1 MNGRQ
6 RRETGTK
13 AGTLTRRA
21 FLIGSVGVAGGVA
34 FGVYQVRKPHP
45 NPLSDGQPSPAGP
58 DDAPAVTL
66 NPYLVV
72 DADGVAIVTPRAEMG
87 QGVHT
92 TLAALVAEEL
102 DLPWEAVRT
111 LHGPAA
117 AAYFNAA
124 ILEAAVP
131 YPSWDHGWLA
141 EGLRD
146 VAGVAGKLLGM
157 QLTGGSTSTA
167 DAFVKM
173 RKAGAAARL
182 VLVQAAAA
190 RWGRDAASLHTDGGA
205 VVDPGSGE
213 RLPYTALAADAA
225 AIEPPADPPLK
236 PRSQWRLLGR
246 SLPRVDMTAN
256 CTGTARFG
264 IDVKLP
270 GMRYA
275 TVVANPYLG
284 GSRSG
289 FDAGKTE
296 DMPGVV
302 QVVDLGP
309 EHGDALA
316 VVADN
321 TWRAFQGAKALNI
334 DWRPAPAMTGDSAAM
349 LDAIAASVDSLAPDA
364 TPRDDGDVE
373 QGLRIAR
380 AEARPMVEAEYR
392 APFLAHTTLEPP
404 AAVALREPERLTL
417 WCGHQAP
424 TLLRDLAAEQAGLD
438 PEQVDVR
445 VQFLGGGF
453 GRRAEVD
460 FALQAAAVAEAMP
473 GTPVKLTWTREEDV
487 RHDLYRPAAVARCTG
502 VPGRDGLPET
512 AVLEIASPSVMRSF
526 AGRAGLPAMGPD
538 KLITEGAAMQPYRIA
553 NYRVVGYA
561 PSSAVPLGNWRSV
574 GASFNGFFHECFLDE
589 LAAAGGVD
597 PLDMRLALTRDYPF
611 ARVVLE
617 AVRELADWDTPLPTD
632 DGRRRGRGLA
642 MTHSFGSTVAQVVEV
657 SDGAN
662 GIRVERVHCVADVG
676 LALDPAIIEAQMQSG
691 IVYGLSAAIMEEIT
705 FKDGRVQQSNFHN
718 YDALRLAQT
727 PEIRVRILQSGEAPT
742 GVGEPG
748 TPPSKP
754 ALANAVFAAT
764 GKRIREYPLN
774 KHVTFA

>member
-1 MNGRQ
+1 MSGAPA
-6 RRETGTK
+6 GK
-13 AGTLTRRA
+13 AGSITRRA
-21 FLIGSVGVAGGVA
+21 FLIGSVAVAGGVA
-34 FGVYQVRKPHP
+34 FGVYQVRRPHP
-45 NPLSDGQPSPAGP
+45 NPLLDGQRRASEPGTVA
-58 DDAPAVTL
+58 L
-66 NPYLVV
+66 NPYLLIN
-72 DADGVAIVTPRAEMG
+72 AEGVSIITPRAEMG

-102 DLPWEAVRT
+102 DLPWDAIHT

-124 ILEAAVP
+124 MLEAAVP

-157 QLTGGSTSTA
+157 QITGGSTSAA

-182 VLVQAAAA
+182 VLIQAAAA
-190 RWGRDAASLHTDGGA
+190 RWGQDAASLSTDAGA
-205 VVDPGSGE
+205 VIDPGSGE

-225 AIEPPADPPLK
+225 DIEPPADPPLK
-236 PRSQWRLLGR
+236 PRSGWRLLGR
-246 SLPRVDMTAN
+246 SLPRVDMAAK
-256 CTGTARFG
+256 CTGTAQFG
-264 IDVKLP
+264 IDVQLP

-275 TVVANPYLG
+275 AVVSNPYLDG
-284 GSRSG
+284 HRAG
-289 FDAGKTE
+289 FDASRAEG
-296 DMPGVV
+296 MRGVERV
-302 QVVDLGP
+302 IDLGS

-316 VVADN
+316 VVANN
-321 TWRAFQGAKALNI
+321 TWCAFQAAAALDV
-334 DWRPAPAMTGDSAAM
+334 DWRPAAEGPRSTAEM
-349 LDAIAASVDSLAPDA
+349 LHAIARSIDHLKPDA
-364 TPRDDGDVE
+364 TPRDDGDVD
-373 QGLRIAR
+373 QALRIAR
-380 AEARPMVEAEYR
+380 SEARPVVEAEYR

-404 AAVALREPERLTL
+404 AAVALREPDRLTL

-424 TLLRDLAAEQAGLD
+424 TLLRDLAAKQGGLD
-438 PEQVDVR
+438 PEQVEVR

-460 FALQAAAVAEAMP
+460 FALQAAAVAAAMP
-473 GTPVKLTWTREEDV
+473 GTPVKLTWTREADI

-502 VPGRDGLPET
+502 VLGPDGLPET
-512 AVLEIASPSVMRSF
+512 ALLQIASPSVIRSF
-526 AGRAGLPAMGPD
+526 SARVGLPAMGPD
-538 KLITEGAAMQPYRIA
+538 KLITEGAAMQPYRIP

-561 PSSAVPLGNWRSV
+561 PDSPVPLGNWRSV

-597 PLDMRLALTRDYPF
+597 PLEMRLALARDHPF
-611 ARVVLE
+611 ARAVLE
-617 AVRELADWDTPLPTD
+617 SVRELSGWDQPLHAE

-657 SDGAN
+657 SHGED
-662 GIRVERVHCVADVG
+662 GIRIERVHCAADVG
-676 LALDPAIIEAQMQSG
+676 LALDPGIIEAQMQSG
-691 IVYGLSAAIMEEIT
+691 IVYGLSAAMMEEIR
-705 FKDGRVQQSNFHN
+705 FKDGRVEQSNFHD
-718 YDALRLAQT
+718 YDALRLAQS
-727 PEIRVRILQSGEAPT
+727 PEIRVRILQSGNAPT

-754 ALANAVFAAT
+754 ALANAIYAAT
-764 GKRIREYPLN
+764 GKRLREYPFN
-774 KHVTFA
+774 KHISFA